1 MIAVDLMG
9 ETMRILVTGFDPFGG
24 EPVNPALE
32 AIRRLPARLGL
43 HTIEC
48 RPLPSMFHRSLD
60 VLGDAVRT
68 LRPDI
73 LLCVGQAGGR
83 TEMSIERVAINV
95 DDARIAD
102 NAGASPVDQPIVPG
116 GPAAYF
122 TNLPLKAM
130 TRTLAEAGIPAR
142 VSNTAG
148 TFVCNHVF
156 YGAMHLVAT
165 EFPAMRAGF
174 IHIPYLPE
182 QIARNPGQPSMA
194 VETVVTGL
202 LKAIEVAAG
211 RTDDIAVA
219 DGATH

>member
-1 MIAVDLMG
+1 
-9 ETMRILVTGFDPFGG
+9 MRILVTGFDPFGG

-32 AIRRLPARLGL
+32 AIRRLPATLGA
-43 HTIEC
+43 HTIER
-48 RPLPSMFHRSLD
+48 RPLPTLFHRSLE

-68 LRPDI
+68 IRPDI
-73 LLCVGQAGGR
+73 LLCIGQAGGR
-83 TEMSIERVAINV
+83 SALSIERVAINV

-102 NAGASPVDQPIVPG
+102 NGGAAPIDQPIVPG

-130 TRTLAEAGIPAR
+130 VQGLSEAGIPAKL
-142 VSNTAG
+142 SNTAG

-165 EFPAMRAGF
+165 EFPALRAGF
-174 IHIPYLPE
+174 IHIPFLPE
-182 QIARNPGQPSMA
+182 QVARNPGQPSMA
-194 VETVVTGL
+194 VETVVAGL

>member
-1 MIAVDLMG
+1 
-9 ETMRILVTGFDPFGG
+9 MRILVTGFDPFGG

-32 AIRRLPARLGL
+32 AIRRLPATLGP
-43 HTIEC
+43 HRIEC
-48 RPLPSMFHRSLD
+48 RPLPTLFHRSLE
-60 VLGDAVRT
+60 VLRDAVRT
-68 LRPDI
+68 IRPDI
-73 LLCVGQAGGR
+73 LLCIGQAGGR
-83 TEMSIERVAINV
+83 SELSIERVAINI

-102 NAGASPVDQPIVPG
+102 NGGAAPIDRPIVPG

-130 TRTLAEAGIPAR
+130 VQALGEAGIPAKL
-142 VSNTAG
+142 SNTAG

-165 EFPAMRAGF
+165 EFPALRAGF
-174 IHIPYLPE
+174 IHIPFLPE
-182 QIARNPGQPSMA
+182 QVARHPGQPSMA
-194 VETVVTGL
+194 VETVVAGL
-202 LKAIEVAAG
+202 LTAIEVAAG

>member
-1 MIAVDLMG
+1 
-9 ETMRILVTGFDPFGG
+9 MRILVTGFEPFDG

-32 AIRRLPARLGL
+32 AVRRLPAQLGE
-43 HTIEC
+43 HTIER
-48 RPLPSMFHRSLD
+48 RPLPAVFHRALA

-68 LRPDI
+68 VRPDI
-73 LLCVGQAGGR
+73 LIAVGQAGGR
-83 TEMSIERVAINV
+83 SEMSIERVAINV
-95 DDARIAD
+95 DDARIPD
-102 NAGASPVDQPIVPG
+102 NDGASPIDRPVVPG

-122 TNLPLKAM
+122 TNLPLKAI
-130 TRTLAEAGIPAR
+130 TRALLEAGIPAK

-174 IHIPYLPE
+174 IHIPFLPE
-182 QIARNPGQPSMA
+182 QIARHPGQPSMA
-194 VETVVTGL
+194 VETVVAGL
-202 LKAIEVAAG
+202 VKALEVAAG

>member
-1 MIAVDLMG
+1 
-9 ETMRILVTGFDPFGG
+9 MRVLVTGFDPFGG

-32 AIRRLPARLGL
+32 AIRRLPATLGA
-43 HTIEC
+43 HTIER
-48 RPLPSMFHRSLD
+48 RPLPTLFHRSLE

-68 LRPDI
+68 IRPDI
-73 LLCVGQAGGR
+73 LLCIGQAGGR
-83 TEMSIERVAINV
+83 SALSIERVAINV

-102 NAGASPVDQPIVPG
+102 NGGAAPIDQPIVPG

-130 TRTLAEAGIPAR
+130 VQGLSEAGIPAKL
-142 VSNTAG
+142 SNTAG

-165 EFPAMRAGF
+165 EFPALRAGF
-174 IHIPYLPE
+174 IHIPFLPE
-182 QIARNPGQPSMA
+182 QVARNPGQPSMA
-194 VETVVTGL
+194 VETVVAGL

>member
-1 MIAVDLMG
+1 
-9 ETMRILVTGFDPFGG
+9 MRILVTGFDPFGG

-32 AIRRLPARLGL
+32 ALKRLPATLGP
-43 HTIEC
+43 HAIER
-48 RPLPSMFHRSLD
+48 RPLPTVFHRSLD

-68 LRPDI
+68 LRPD
-73 LLCVGQAGGR
+73 LLIAVGQAGGR
-83 TEMSIERVAINV
+83 TEISIERVAINL
-95 DDARIAD
+95 DDARIPD
-102 NAGASPVDQPIVPG
+102 NGGQSPIDQPIVPG

-130 TRTLAEAGIPAR
+130 VRALGEAGIPAK

-165 EFPAMRAGF
+165 EFPQMRAGF
-174 IHIPYLPE
+174 IHIPFLPE
-182 QIARNPGQPSMA
+182 QVARHPGQPSMA
-194 VETVVTGL
+194 VETVVAGL
-202 LKAIEVAAG
+202 TLAIETAAG

-219 DGATH
+219 DDATH

>member
-1 MIAVDLMG
+1 
-9 ETMRILVTGFDPFGG
+9 MRILVTGFDPFGG

-32 AIRRLPARLGL
+32 AVMRLPSELGA
-43 HTIEC
+43 HKIE
-48 RPLPSMFHRSLD
+48 RRALPTMFQRSLA

-68 LRPDI
+68 IRPDI

-83 TEMSIERVAINV
+83 TELSIERVAINV

-102 NAGASPVDQPIVPG
+102 NADQAPIDQPIVPG

-130 TRTLAEAGIPAR
+130 VQALGEIGVPAK

-174 IHIPYLPE
+174 VHIPFLPE
-182 QIARNPGQPSMA
+182 QVARHPGQPSMA
-194 VETVVTGL
+194 VDTVVAGL
-202 LKAIEVAAG
+202 VKAIEVAAA
-211 RTDDIAVA
+211 RTADIAVA

>member
-1 MIAVDLMG
+1 
-9 ETMRILVTGFDPFGG
+9 MRILVTGFDPFGG

-32 AIRRLPARLGL
+32 ALQRLPATLGA
-43 HTIEC
+43 HTIER
-48 RPLPSMFHRSLD
+48 RPLPTVFHRSLD

-68 LRPDI
+68 LRPDMLI
-73 LLCVGQAGGR
+73 CVGQAGGR
-83 TEMSIERVAINV
+83 AELSIERVAINI
-95 DDARIAD
+95 DDARIPD
-102 NAGASPVDQPIVPG
+102 NDAQSPIDQPIVPG

-130 TRTLAEAGIPAR
+130 VQALGDAGIPAK

-174 IHIPYLPE
+174 IHIPFLPE
-182 QIARNPGQPSMA
+182 QVARHPGQPSMA
-194 VETVVTGL
+194 VETVIAGL
-202 LKAIEVAAG
+202 ICAIETAAA

>member
-1 MIAVDLMG
+1 
-9 ETMRILVTGFDPFGG
+9 MRILVTGFDPFGG
-24 EPVNPALE
+24 EPVNPAQE
-32 AIRRLPARLGL
+32 AILRLPAVLGP
-43 HTIEC
+43 HMIER
-48 RPLPSMFHRSLD
+48 RPLPTLFHRSLEA
-60 VLGDAVRT
+60 LGDAVRT
-68 LRPDI
+68 LRPDV
-73 LLCVGQAGGR
+73 LLCIGQAGGR
-83 TEMSIERVAINV
+83 TELTIERVAINV

-102 NAGASPVDQPIVPG
+102 NAGTTPIDRPIVPG

-130 TRTLAEAGIPAR
+130 VRALIDAGIPAK

-165 EFPAMRAGF
+165 EFPALRAGF
-174 IHIPYLPE
+174 IHIPFLPE
-182 QIARNPGQPSMA
+182 QVARNPGQPSMA
-194 VETVVTGL
+194 VETVVAGL
-202 LKAIEVAAG
+202 LKAIEVAVG

>member
-1 MIAVDLMG
+1 
-9 ETMRILVTGFDPFGG
+9 MRVLVTGFDPFGG

-32 AIRRLPARLGL
+32 AVMRLPTVLES
-43 HTIEC
+43 HTIER
-48 RPLPSMFHRSLD
+48 RPLPTMFHRSLA

-68 LRPDI
+68 ARPDI
-73 LLCVGQAGGR
+73 LICVGQAGGR
-83 TEMSIERVAINV
+83 TELSIERVAINV

-102 NAGASPVDQPIVPG
+102 NAGAAPIDRPIVPG

-122 TNLPLKAM
+122 TNLPLKAI
-130 TRTLAEAGIPAR
+130 TQALGAAGIPAK

-165 EFPAMRAGF
+165 EFPVMRAGF

-194 VETVVTGL
+194 VGTVFAGL
-202 LKAIEVAAG
+202 MKAIEVTIG

>member
-1 MIAVDLMG
+1 
-9 ETMRILVTGFDPFGG
+9 MRILVTGFDPFGG

-32 AIRRLPARLGL
+32 AVLRLPARLGS
-43 HTIEC
+43 HTIER
-48 RPLPSMFHRSLD
+48 RPLPTMFHRSLD
-60 VLGDAVRT
+60 ALGDAVRT
-68 LRPDI
+68 VRPDI

-83 TEMSIERVAINV
+83 AELSIERVAINV

-102 NAGASPVDQPIVPG
+102 NDGQSPVDQPIVPG

-122 TNLPLKAM
+122 TNLPLKAI
-130 TRTLAEAGIPAR
+130 TQALLGAGIPAK

-165 EFPAMRAGF
+165 EFQAMRAGF
-174 IHIPYLPE
+174 IHIPFLPE
-182 QIARNPGQPSMA
+182 QIARHPGQPSMA
-194 VETVVTGL
+194 VETVVAGL
-202 LKAIEVAAG
+202 LKLIEVATG
-211 RTDDIAVA
+211 RTEDIAVA

>member
-1 MIAVDLMG
+1 
-9 ETMRILVTGFDPFGG
+9 MRILVTGFDPFGG
-24 EPVNPALE
+24 EPVNPAQE
-32 AIRRLPARLGL
+32 AILRLPATLGA
-43 HTIEC
+43 HTIER
-48 RPLPSMFHRSLD
+48 RPLPTLFGRSLE

-83 TEMSIERVAINV
+83 SELSIERVAINV

-102 NAGASPVDQPIVPG
+102 NGGAAPIDQAIVPG

-130 TRTLAEAGIPAR
+130 VQALGEAGIPAK

-165 EFPAMRAGF
+165 EFPALRAGF
-174 IHIPYLPE
+174 IHIPFLPE
-182 QIARNPGQPSMA
+182 QIGRNPGQPSMA
-194 VETVVTGL
+194 VETVVAGL
-202 LKAIEVAAG
+202 LTAIEVAVA

>member
-1 MIAVDLMG
+1 
-9 ETMRILVTGFDPFGG
+9 MRILVTGFDPFGG

-32 AIRRLPARLGL
+32 AILRLPARLGP
-43 HTIEC
+43 HMIER
-48 RPLPSMFHRSLD
+48 RPLPTQFHRSLD

-68 LRPDI
+68 VRPDI

-83 TEMSIERVAINV
+83 TELSIERVAINI

-102 NAGASPVDQPIVPG
+102 NAGASPIDQPIVPG

-130 TRTLAEAGIPAR
+130 TRALGEAGIPAK

-174 IHIPYLPE
+174 IHIPFLPE
-182 QIARNPGQPSMA
+182 QVARNPGQPSMA
-194 VETVVTGL
+194 VETVVAGL
-202 LKAIEVAAG
+202 LKAIEVAAD

>member
-1 MIAVDLMG
+1 
-9 ETMRILVTGFDPFGG
+9 MRILVTGFDPFGG

-32 AIRRLPARLGL
+32 ALMRLPATLGA
-43 HTIEC
+43 HTIER
-48 RPLPSMFHRSLD
+48 RPLPTVFHRALD

-68 LRPDI
+68 VRPDI
-73 LLCVGQAGGR
+73 LICVGQAGGR
-83 TEMSIERVAINV
+83 TELSIERVAINV
-95 DDARIAD
+95 DDARIPD
-102 NAGASPVDQPIVPG
+102 NDGRSPIDQPIVPG

-122 TNLPLKAM
+122 TNLPIKAM
-130 TRTLAEAGIPAR
+130 VQALGEAGIPAK

-174 IHIPYLPE
+174 IHIPFLPE
-182 QIARNPGQPSMA
+182 QVARHPGQPSMA
-194 VETVVTGL
+194 VETVIAGL
-202 LKAIEVAAG
+202 IAAIEVAAG

>member
-1 MIAVDLMG
+1 
-9 ETMRILVTGFDPFGG
+9 MRILVTGFEPFGG

-32 AIRRLPARLGL
+32 AVLRLPSMLGA
-43 HTIEC
+43 HTIE
-48 RPLPSMFHRSLD
+48 RRLLPAVFHRALD

-68 LRPDI
+68 TRPDI

-83 TEMSIERVAINV
+83 TELSIERVAINV
-95 DDARIAD
+95 DDARIPD
-102 NAGASPVDQPIVPG
+102 NDGGSPIDRPIVPG

-130 TRTLAEAGIPAR
+130 VRALSAAGIPAK

-156 YGAMHLVAT
+156 YGSMHLVAT

-174 IHIPYLPE
+174 IHIPFLPE
-182 QIARNPGQPSMA
+182 QVTRHPGQPSMA
-194 VETVVTGL
+194 VETVVAGL
-202 LKAIEVAAG
+202 VLAIEIATG

>member
-1 MIAVDLMG
+1 
-9 ETMRILVTGFDPFGG
+9 MRILVTGFDPFGG

-32 AIRRLPARLGL
+32 ATLRLPTTLGV
-43 HTIEC
+43 HTIE
-48 RPLPSMFHRSLD
+48 RQPLPTVFHRSLD

-68 LRPDI
+68 VRPDI

-83 TEMSIERVAINV
+83 SELSIERVAINV

-102 NAGASPVDQPIVPG
+102 NAGASPIDQPIVPG

-130 TRTLAEAGIPAR
+130 VRALGEAGIPAK

-165 EFPAMRAGF
+165 EFPALRAGF
-174 IHIPYLPE
+174 IHIPFLPE

-194 VETVVTGL
+194 VEIVVAGL
-202 LKAIEVAAG
+202 LRAIEVAVA

>member
-1 MIAVDLMG
+1 
-9 ETMRILVTGFDPFGG
+9 MRILVTGFDPFGG

-32 AIRRLPARLGL
+32 AVMRLPTALGA

-48 RPLPSMFHRSLD
+48 KQLPTMFHRALD

-83 TEMSIERVAINV
+83 TEISIERVAINV

-102 NAGASPVDQPIVPG
+102 NAGASPIDQPIVPG

-130 TRTLAEAGIPAR
+130 VRALVEAGIPAK

-174 IHIPYLPE
+174 VHIPFLPK
-182 QIARNPGQPSMA
+182 QISRNPGQPSMA
-194 VETVVTGL
+194 VDTVVAGL

-211 RTDDIAVA
+211 RTEDIAVA

>member
-1 MIAVDLMG
+1 
-9 ETMRILVTGFDPFGG
+9 MRILVTGFDPFGG

-32 AIRRLPARLGL
+32 ALNRLPTTLGT
-43 HTIEC
+43 HTIER
-48 RPLPSMFHRSLD
+48 RPLPTMFHRALD

-73 LLCVGQAGGR
+73 LICVGQAGGR
-83 TEMSIERVAINV
+83 TELSIERVAINV
-95 DDARIAD
+95 DDARIPD
-102 NAGASPVDQPIVPG
+102 NDGRSPIDQPIVPG

-122 TNLPLKAM
+122 TNLPIKAM
-130 TRTLAEAGIPAR
+130 VQALGEAGIPAK

-174 IHIPYLPE
+174 IHIPFLPE
-182 QIARNPGQPSMA
+182 QVARHPGQPSMA
-194 VETVVTGL
+194 VETVIAGL
-202 LKAIEVAAG
+202 IAAIEVAAG

>member
-1 MIAVDLMG
+1 
-9 ETMRILVTGFDPFGG
+9 MRVLVTGFDPFGG
-24 EPVNPALE
+24 EPVNPAQE
-32 AIRRLPARLGL
+32 AILRLPATLGA
-43 HTIEC
+43 HTIVC
-48 RPLPSMFHRSLD
+48 RPLPTVFHRSLD
-60 VLGDAVRT
+60 VLGDTVRT
-68 LRPDI
+68 VRPDI

-83 TEMSIERVAINV
+83 TELSIERVAINV

-102 NAGASPVDQPIVPG
+102 NGGASPIDQPVVPG

-130 TRTLAEAGIPAR
+130 VRALGEAGIPAK

-165 EFPAMRAGF
+165 EFPALRAGF
-174 IHIPYLPE
+174 IHIPFLPE

-194 VETVVTGL
+194 VETVVAGL
-202 LKAIEVAAG
+202 LKAIEVAVA

>member
-1 MIAVDLMG
+1 
-9 ETMRILVTGFDPFGG
+9 MRVLVTGFDPFGG

-32 AIRRLPARLGL
+32 AVMRLPERIGG
-43 HTIEC
+43 HEIVR
-48 RPLPSMFHRSLD
+48 RPLPTVFHRALD

-68 LRPDI
+68 IRPDV
-73 LLCVGQAGGR
+73 LLAVGQAGGR
-83 TEMSIERVAINV
+83 AELSIERVAINV
-95 DDARIAD
+95 DDARIPD
-102 NAGASPVDQPIVPG
+102 NAGQSPIDQPIVPG

-130 TRTLAEAGIPAR
+130 VAALREAGIPAK

-174 IHIPYLPE
+174 VHIPYLPE
-182 QIARNPGQPSMA
+182 QIARHPGEPSMA
-194 VETVVTGL
+194 VETVVAGL
-202 LKAIEVAAG
+202 AKAIDVALS
-211 RTDDIAVA
+211 RSDDLAVA

>member
-1 MIAVDLMG
+1 
-9 ETMRILVTGFDPFGG
+9 MRILVTGFEPFGG

-32 AIRRLPARLGL
+32 ALVRLPATLGS
-43 HTIEC
+43 HTIER
-48 RPLPSMFHRSLD
+48 RPLPAVFHRALD
-60 VLGDAVRT
+60 VLDDAVRT
-68 LRPDI
+68 IRPDI
-73 LLCVGQAGGR
+73 LICVGQAGGR
-83 TEMSIERVAINV
+83 AELSIERVAINV
-95 DDARIAD
+95 DDARIPD
-102 NAGASPVDQPIVPG
+102 NDGQSPIDRPIVPG

-122 TNLPLKAM
+122 SNLPIKAM
-130 TRTLAEAGIPAR
+130 VQALGAAGIPAK

-174 IHIPYLPE
+174 VHIPFLPE
-182 QIARNPGQPSMA
+182 QVARHPGQPSMA
-194 VETVVTGL
+194 VETVTAGL
-202 LKAIEVAAG
+202 VKLIETATG

>member
-1 MIAVDLMG
+1 
-9 ETMRILVTGFDPFGG
+9 MRVLVTGFDPFGG
-24 EPVNPALE
+24 DTINPALE
-32 AIRRLPARLGL
+32 ALQRLPAELDG
-43 HTIEC
+43 HTIER
-48 RPLPSMFHRSLD
+48 RPLPTRFHRALD

-83 TEMSIERVAINV
+83 TELSIERVAINV
-95 DDARIAD
+95 DDARIPD
-102 NAGASPVDQPIVPG
+102 NAGVSPIDQPIVPG
-116 GPAAYF
+116 GPPAYF

-130 TRTLAEAGIPAR
+130 VQGMQAAGIPAK

-165 EFPAMRAGF
+165 EFPEMRAGF

-182 QIARNPGQPSMA
+182 QIGVHPDQPSMA
-194 VETVVTGL
+194 VETVVAGL
-202 LKAIEVAAG
+202 LKAIEIATG
-211 RTDDIAVA
+211 RRDDIAVA

>member
-1 MIAVDLMG
+1 
-9 ETMRILVTGFDPFGG
+9 MRILVTGFDPFGG

-32 AIRRLPARLGL
+32 AILRLPAQLGS
-43 HTIEC
+43 HAIER
-48 RPLPSMFHRSLD
+48 RPLPTLFHRSLEA
-60 VLGDAVRT
+60 LGDAVRT

-83 TEMSIERVAINV
+83 TELSIERVAINV

-102 NAGASPVDQPIVPG
+102 NDGQAPIDQPIVPG

-130 TRTLAEAGIPAR
+130 TQALVGAGIPAK

-165 EFPAMRAGF
+165 EFPTMRAGF
-174 IHIPYLPE
+174 IHIPFLPE
-182 QIARNPGQPSMA
+182 QIGRNPGQPSMA
-194 VETVVTGL
+194 VDTVVAGL
-202 LKAIEVAAG
+202 MKMIEVAVG
-211 RTDDIAVA
+211 RFDDIAMA

>member
-1 MIAVDLMG
+1 
-9 ETMRILVTGFDPFGG
+9 MRILVTGFDPFGG

-32 AIRRLPARLGL
+32 AVMRLPAQLGP
-43 HTIEC
+43 HRIER
-48 RPLPSMFHRSLD
+48 RPLPSVFDRALD
-60 VLGDAVRT
+60 VLGDAIRT
-68 LRPDI
+68 IRPDI

-83 TEMSIERVAINV
+83 TELSIERVAINV
-95 DDARIAD
+95 DDARIPD
-102 NAGASPVDQPIVPG
+102 NAGQSPIDRPIVPG

-130 TRTLAEAGIPAR
+130 VQALGEAGIPAK

-182 QIARNPGQPSMA
+182 QAARHPGQPSMA
-194 VETVVTGL
+194 VETVIAGL
-202 LKAIEVAAG
+202 MKAIEIAAG

>member
-1 MIAVDLMG
+1 
-9 ETMRILVTGFDPFGG
+9 MRVLVTGFDPFGG

-32 AIRRLPARLGL
+32 AVLRLPERIGGHEILR
-43 HTIEC
+43 
-48 RPLPSMFHRSLD
+48 RPLPTVFHRSLD

-68 LRPDI
+68 VRPDVLI
-73 LLCVGQAGGR
+73 AVGQAGGR
-83 TEMSIERVAINV
+83 TELSLERVAINV
-95 DDARIAD
+95 DDARIPD
-102 NAGASPVDQPIVPG
+102 NDGRSPIDQPIVPG

-122 TNLPLKAM
+122 TNLPVKAM
-130 TRTLAEAGIPAR
+130 VQAIAAAGIPAK

-156 YGAMHLVAT
+156 YGAMHLAAT

-182 QIARNPGQPSMA
+182 QILRNPGQPSMA
-194 VETVVTGL
+194 VETVVAGL
-202 LKAIEVAAG
+202 VKAIEIACS

>member
-1 MIAVDLMG
+1 
-9 ETMRILVTGFDPFGG
+9 MRILVTGFDPFGG

-32 AIRRLPARLGL
+32 AVMRLPPTLGA
-43 HTIEC
+43 HTIE
-48 RPLPSMFHRSLD
+48 RRSLPTMFHRALD
-60 VLGDAVRT
+60 ALGDAVRT

-73 LLCVGQAGGR
+73 VLCVGQAGGR
-83 TEMSIERVAINV
+83 SELSIERVAINV

-102 NAGASPVDQPIVPG
+102 NAGASPIDQPIVPG

-130 TRTLAEAGIPAR
+130 VRALGEAGIPAK

-174 IHIPYLPE
+174 VHIPFLPE
-182 QIARNPGQPSMA
+182 QVARHPGQASMA
-194 VETVVTGL
+194 VETVVAGL
-202 LKAIEVAAG
+202 LKAIEVAAA